1 MRVDLAFDAVK
12 SCHQQRRIAE
22 IWVAGSVRIA
32 DLKAAQVRRLG
43 VSRNANDRAAVARG
57 VTDGNGCLKA
67 WHQTLKGVGRR
78 VRDGAERG
86 NMLQKAA
93 HKPVRLLAE
102 VRVTVVI
109 GEHRLAVL
117 QEQHVYVHAAASLTV
132 DRLGHKGR
140 GLAVLERR
148 VADDVLD
155 HHARVGH
162 LAHLAKLRL
171 DLKLTR
177 AADLR
182 VVVLDGNAGFF
193 HVQAHL
199 AAALIG
205 AVKRLCDMVVTLTG
219 NDHAAAVDVA
229 VPVCLLGVKA
239 HTDLVR
245 RDLPRHIVE
254 EIEFKLGQNEHGVGD
269 AAVTHILLRRAHDV
283 ARILIERTVGRI
295 VDDHGIA
302 GHRERRDLAER
313 VDLRGV
319 RVRDKDHIALFDHS
333 VAIVRGVETDAVGHG
348 RLREILC
355 RNGHVAVLAV
365 DIDHFEVHHLD
376 ALLTNELHDLLCCFS
391 HCNIPPRFFGKFSA
405 RPCRDRPPR

>member
-1 MRVDLAFDAVK
+1 M
-12 SCHQQRRIAE
+12 
-22 IWVAGSVRIA
+22 
-32 DLKAAQVRRLG
+32 
-43 VSRNANDRAAVARG
+43 
-57 VTDGNGCLKA
+57 
-67 WHQTLKGVGRR
+67 
-78 VRDGAERG
+78 
-86 NMLQKAA
+86 
-93 HKPVRLLAE
+93 RLLTE

-117 QEQHVYVHAAASLTV
+117 QKQHMDVHSAACLTV
-132 DRLGHKGR
+132 DGLGHKGR

-148 VADDVLD
+148 VADDILD

-162 LAHLAKLRL
+162 LAHLAELRL

-177 AADLR
+177 AANLG
-182 VVVLDGNAGFF
+182 VVVLNGNAGFF

-205 AVKRLCDMVVTLTG
+205 AVKRLCDMVVPLTG

-245 RDLPRHIVE
+245 CDLPRHIVE
-254 EIEFKLGQNEHGVGD
+254 EIEFKLGQNEHGIGNT
-269 AAVTHILLRRAHDV
+269 AVTHILLRRAHDV
-283 ARILIERTVGRI
+283 ARILIERTVGGI

-319 RVRDKDHIALFDHS
+319 RVGDKDHIALFDHS

-348 RLREILC
+348 RLREVLC
-355 RNGHVAVLAV
+355 RNGHMAVLAV
-365 DIDHFEVHHLD
+365 NIDHFKVHHLD

-405 RPCRDRPPR
+405 QPCRDRPPR